1 MLPHCILGWKNK
13 DLNIDIIWC
22 LWSFEFSFICV
33 YKFTLC
39 PVWCQDNYFDSDTIT
54 FFLITTLFFFFNHF
68 IHFTRLRLCQ
78 RHVNRWQTGRETFWI
93 NTKNKQKKLKWYC
106 HDVKNKRGCSSNPR
120 VFVFLMARPQRSS
133 PLQLR
138 PCWYYWSKAIQ
149 THMMPSGMNVNNRIN
164 IVLLHVNMFC
174 SFV

>member
-1 MLPHCILGWKNK
+1 MVPLKLWVFLYLCLQIYTMSSLMSRQLFWQWYIKNFF
-13 DLNIDIIWC
+13 NHNFII
-22 LWSFEFSFICV
+22 
-33 YKFTLC
+33 
-39 PVWCQDNYFDSDTIT
+39 
-54 FFLITTLFFFFNHF
+54 FFNHF

-78 RHVNRWQTGRETFWI
+78 RHVNRWHTGRETFWI

-149 THMMPSGMNVNNRIN
+149 THMMPSGVNVNNRIN